1 MINWRSKTT
10 QRGAIWIITAMIA
23 TVGYFLDKDIT
34 PVLLIGTT
42 LAGALGLKPK
52 E

>member
-23 TVGYFLDKDIT
+23 TVGYFMDKDVV

-42 LAGALGLKPK
+42 IAGSLGLKK
-52 E
+52 QE